1 MVQPGQHH
9 ALEKVLASLWVFGIG
24 KSSLNSAPLRDRLFD
39 KKRVH

>member
-9 ALEKVLASLWVFGIG
+9 TLEKVLASLWVFGIA
-24 KSSLNSAPLRDRLFD
+24 KSSLNSAPRHDRLFD